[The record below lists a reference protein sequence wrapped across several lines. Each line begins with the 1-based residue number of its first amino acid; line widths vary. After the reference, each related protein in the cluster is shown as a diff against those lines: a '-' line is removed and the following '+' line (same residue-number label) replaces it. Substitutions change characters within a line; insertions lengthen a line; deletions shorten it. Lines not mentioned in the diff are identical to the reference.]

1 MFYKI
6 FALFSFLFVWEETD
20 NAATWDKNG
29 NTDNTQNKGFTDEQL
44 EQIKKVMEKEGPEN
58 VIARKMEEIQ
68 KLKEREEKNKG
79 EEQERLSKLT
89 ESERKLEEF
98 QKQLQTT
105 TQTTLQLQKE
115 NLILKSGL
123 DARFQK
129 FVTWNTKEEIE
140 SSINS
145 LKEDFKDLL
154 VSNTNTNSNNS
165 TSNSNN
171 TSEEDYEKKTGR
183 KSLAALLGK

>member
-1 MFYKI
+1 
-6 FALFSFLFVWEETD
+6 
-20 NAATWDKNG
+20 
-29 NTDNTQNKGFTDEQL
+29 
-44 EQIKKVMEKEGPEN
+44 MEKEGPEN

-129 FVTWNTKEEIE
+129 FVT
-140 SSINS
+140 
-145 LKEDFKDLL
+145 
-154 VSNTNTNSNNS
+154 
-165 TSNSNN
+165 
-171 TSEEDYEKKTGR
+171 
-183 KSLAALLGK
+183 